1 MGNRLASSPE
11 QTQIVGHLYVI
22 SSSQTEAVVG
32 PYAKNLEKNASTRG
46 ICPESLPRLA
56 SQSSQSLAQVVFLDF
71 GGVGRGLDTLCWGC
85 ASHFLVEFDA
95 SFVGDLRHESVD
107 VFLGCTHSS
116 SAGGG
121 ILVVSSRDIQILE
134 LRLEFVHDG

>member
-46 ICPESLPRLA
+46 IVYA
-56 SQSSQSLAQVVFLDF
+56 
-71 GGVGRGLDTLCWGC
+71 
-85 ASHFLVEFDA
+85 
-95 SFVGDLRHESVD
+95 SVD
-107 VFLGCTHSS
+107 RIHAIPQASKKDAQTPSLLNQKGLSNL
-116 SAGGG
+116 
-121 ILVVSSRDIQILE
+121 LVS
-134 LRLEFVHDG
+134 